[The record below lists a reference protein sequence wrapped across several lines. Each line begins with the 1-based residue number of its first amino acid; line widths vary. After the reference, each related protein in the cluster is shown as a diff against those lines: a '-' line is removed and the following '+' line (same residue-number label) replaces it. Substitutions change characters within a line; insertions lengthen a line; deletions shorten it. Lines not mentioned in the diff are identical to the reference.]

1 MMQIITFIAILS
13 LMLTGCLPAV
23 FTAATGTA
31 LVAAK
36 DQPMTESI
44 NDTKIATSINTSFI
58 KNNFKQLYTKIKIEV
73 NAGRVLMT
81 GSVDNHDDILKAV
94 EIVWSIEGVKE
105 VINELTVDKN
115 SARFDLV
122 QYTKDTMITSQIKTK
137 TFLDRGIKCVNY
149 TIVTINDVVY
159 IFGTARSLEELEK
172 VTSIASQVG
181 GVARVVSHARIREI
195 TQDENK
201 HITDEDDA

>member
-1 MMQIITFIAILS
+1 MHIVIYIAILS

-23 FTAATGTA
+23 FTAATATTM
-31 LVAAK
+31 VAAK
-36 DQPMTESI
+36 DQPLSESI
-44 NDTKIATSINTSFI
+44 NDTKIATSINSSFI

-94 EIVWSIEGVKE
+94 EIVWSVEGVKE

-122 QYTKDTMITSQIKTK
+122 QYTKDAMITSQIKTK
-137 TFLDRGIKCVNY
+137 TFLERSIKCVNY

-172 VTSIASQVG
+172 VTSIASQVA
-181 GVARVVSHARIREI
+181 GVTRVVSHARIKEVV
-195 TQDENK
+195 QDENK
-201 HITDEDDA
+201 HIADENDA